1 LKSFDRSYFDKW
13 YRSPAHKVRTRTD
26 LARRA
31 AAAVAVA
38 EFVLERPVKHIL
50 DIGCGEGEW
59 GSALLALRPRAKYTG
74 IDPSEYAVSRFGER
88 RNIRVGTFGDLADVP
103 GLERFDL
110 VVCADVLHYLTPREI
125 IRGATT
131 LGRQLTG
138 VALLHA
144 YVRGDELEGDL
155 AGLTR
160 RPASWYARTFRN
172 AGLRE
177 LGMGFW
183 TRVSGRG

>member
-1 LKSFDRSYFDKW
+1 VKSFDQSYFDKW
-13 YRSPAHKVRTRTD
+13 YRSRAHKVRTRTD
-26 LARRA
+26 LRRRA

-38 EFVLERPVKHIL
+38 ELVLERPVKRIL

-59 GSALLALRPRAKYTG
+59 GTALLELRPRAKYTG
-74 IDPSEYAVSRFGER
+74 IDPSEYAVKRFGER
-88 RNIRVGTFGDLADVP
+88 RNIRIGTFGDLAALPD
-103 GLERFDL
+103 LDRFDL
-110 VVCADVLHYLTPREI
+110 VVCADVLHYLAPREI

-131 LGRQLTG
+131 LGERLTG

-144 YVRGDELEGDL
+144 YVKGDELEGDL

-160 RPASWYARTFRN
+160 RPAAWYSRTFRA

-177 LGMGFW
+177 LGMDFW
-183 TRVSGRG
+183 TRV